1 MTEELNIDKPV
12 HQAGLKL
19 LKDIPDNSIDL
30 ILTDPPYVTSRAS
43 GMDKWVTHVAACNQS
58 TTNFKTESEWRNLK
72 TKKEWEAWL
81 KRGKFAVGKESFD
94 ALRNAKKNYLKYG
107 SVYGDKYA
115 VTTDYGEWDSAF
127 TMKELRKT
135 VKEYYRVLK
144 PGGTCILFFDLWKI
158 TNVKEIFEKHK
169 FKQLRLIEW
178 LKTNPP
184 PINGRR
190 NYLSNARE
198 VAILGVKVGKPTF
211 HSQYDNATYQ
221 YPIQGVKWRVMPTQ
235 KNTKLIQAL
244 IEKHSNPGE
253 MVLDTFAGSGTTAV
267 AAHLSGRRF
276 QGCELNKEIWE
287 KSITRIEGEI
297 EWLERKTELSEKR
310 ARKRQA
316 SETASSPKRDTQDPT
331 EETSVI
337 KNPIEDKENDITILH
352 VEGRRGCTS

>member
-1 MTEELNIDKPV
+1 MTEDSNIDKPENR
-12 HQAGLKL
+12 HGLKL
-19 LKDIPDNSIDL
+19 LKEIADDSIDL

-43 GMDKWVTHVAACNQS
+43 GMDKWVAHVAACNQS

-72 TKKEWEAWL
+72 TKKEWSAWL
-81 KRGKFAVGKESFD
+81 KRGNLAPGKESFD
-94 ALRNAKKNYLKYG
+94 AMRNAKKNYLKYG

-127 TMKELRKT
+127 TMRELRKT

-158 TNVKEIFEKHK
+158 TDVKQIFEKHK

-211 HSQYDNATYQ
+211 HSQYDNAVYRF
-221 YPIQGVKWRVMPTQ
+221 PIQGVKWRVMPTQ
-235 KNTKLIQAL
+235 KNTNLIKAL
-244 IEKHSNPGE
+244 IEKHSNPGDT
-253 MVLDTFAGSGTTAV
+253 VLDTFSGSGTTAV
-267 AAHLSGRRF
+267 AAHLTGRQF
-276 QGCELNKEIWE
+276 KGCELNKEVWE

-297 EWLERKTELSEKR
+297 EWQRKQTEQRIKAE
-310 ARKRQA
+310 RKRQA
-316 SETASSPKRDTQDPT
+316 LATASSPKEVAPDQTAATGTTESPT
-331 EETSVI
+331 
-337 KNPIEDKENDITILH
+337 EDKENDFTISH
-352 VEGRRGCTS
+352 AKGK